1 VAAPT
6 TILRSGE
13 VLGGYRVGDLLG
25 VGGMAVVYRAHQ
37 LSLNRPVALKVL
49 SRDVTHDDSF
59 RERFRREAHHAATLE
74 HPNIVPVY
82 DTGEDA
88 GHLYI
93 AMRLVEGG
101 TLADLLQGGGLS
113 PAGTVRILR
122 PLAGALDAA
131 HGLGL
136 VHRDIKPENI
146 LLARDEHPYLGDFG
160 VAKSNETRGLT
171 EAGGFV
177 GTVNYAS
184 PEQIRAE
191 PLTSA
196 SDIYSFTAMAF
207 ECLTGQVPYPKET
220 DAGVMQAHLVEPPP
234 AIAVEGLAAATGLQ
248 GVIARGMA
256 KEPGRRY
263 GSATELID
271 AVEAAVA
278 TLPEADRRRR
288 AMFGGGG
295 VADGAAPMPVP
306 VPARGATRL
315 VPRRIEVPGASA
327 ADAAAQARARLK
339 RRGTLAAVVAVA
351 ITLPLVAAL
360 RPSGGGGVQ
369 GPRVADGSFVAVKYA
384 PPWAAQTAASPPLP
398 GLDIDRPAA
407 LATAGPAGDAAIVR
421 AGRLL
426 RPSPVSA
433 GLPAGVVQ
441 RFADGRP
448 RPVTVRVG
456 GVVARRYDGVLTD
469 ARRLSLLVVA
479 TDRGDLAVACERP
492 LAGPLPARLCDGI
505 LGSLRLVGARAL
517 APGPDPQLARGL
529 DAALGPLAGA
539 RSQAALDDTSLVR
552 RADNL
557 RRLAAATTAAAAS
570 IRALTP
576 RAADRPAVTR
586 ARAALDAEAQALGSL
601 ADATLDRLRAAYG
614 TASAQ
619 VEMAQHRLRDAL
631 RELGRRGYRFTAT
644 ALP

>member
-1 VAAPT
+1 VAAPS

-13 VLGGYRVGDLLG
+13 VLGGYRVDDVLG

-82 DTGEDA
+82 DTGEDG

-101 TLADLLQGGGLS
+101 TLADLLRGGGLS

-122 PLAGALDAA
+122 PLAAALDAA

-234 AIAVEGLAAATGLQ
+234 AIAVEGLPAAAALQ
-248 GVIARGMA
+248 DAIVRGMA
-256 KEPGRRY
+256 KEPGERFA
-263 GSATELID
+263 SATALVD
-271 AVEAAVA
+271 AVDAAVA
-278 TLPEADRRRR
+278 TLPEADRQRR
-288 AMFGGGG
+288 AVFGGAG
-295 VADGAAPMPVP
+295 DGAAAPVA
-306 VPARGATRL
+306 ARGATRL
-315 VPRRIEVPGASA
+315 VPRRIEVPAASA
-327 ADAAAQARARLK
+327 ANAAEQARARLV
-339 RRGTLAAVVAVA
+339 RRGSLVAVVTVA
-351 ITLPLVAAL
+351 IALPLLAAL
-360 RPSGGGGVQ
+360 RPSGGGGAQ
-369 GPRVADGSFVAVKYA
+369 GPRVAAGSFVALQYA
-384 PPWAAQTAASPPLP
+384 APWVAQPAASPPLP

-407 LATAGPAGDAAIVR
+407 LSTAGPAGGAAVVR

-426 RPSPVSA
+426 RPSPVSG
-433 GLPAGVVQ
+433 GLPAGVAGS
-441 RFADGRP
+441 FASGRP
-448 RPVTVRVG
+448 RPATVRVR

-469 ARRLSLLVVA
+469 SRLLSLLVVA
-479 TDRGDLAVACERP
+479 TDRGDVAAACERP
-492 LAGPLPARLCDGI
+492 AAGPLPARLCDAI
-505 LGSLRLVGARAL
+505 LGSLRLVGARPL
-517 APGPDPQLARGL
+517 APGPDPKLARGL

-539 RSQAALDDTSLVR
+539 RSQAALDDTSLIR

-557 RRLAAATTAAAAS
+557 RRLAAATDAAAAS

-586 ARAALDAEAQALGSL
+586 ARGALAAEARALGSL

-614 TASAQ
+614 TASAE
-619 VEMAQHRLRDAL
+619 VEMAQRRLRDAL
-631 RELGRRGYRFTAT
+631 RELGRRGYRFAAT
-644 ALP
+644 VLP

>member
-13 VLGGYRVGDLLG
+13 VLGGYRIGDVLG

-49 SRDVTHDDSF
+49 TRDVTHDDSF

-191 PLTSA
+191 PLTPA

-248 GVIARGMA
+248 GVIGRGMA
-256 KEPGRRY
+256 KEPGERY
-263 GSATELID
+263 ASATELID
-271 AVEAAVA
+271 AVEAAVS

-288 AMFGGGG
+288 AMFGG
-295 VADGAAPMPVP
+295 DGAADGSVP
-306 VPARGATRL
+306 APAPARGATRL
-315 VPRRIEVPGASA
+315 VPRRIELPGASA

-339 RRGTLAAVVAVA
+339 RRATLAAVVAVA
-351 ITLPLVAAL
+351 ITLPVVAAL
-360 RPSGGGGVQ
+360 GRSGGGGVA
-369 GPRVADGSFVAVKYA
+369 GPRVANGSFVAVTYA
-384 PPWAAQTAASPPLP
+384 APWVAQTAASPPLP
-398 GLDIDRPAA
+398 GLDIDRAAA
-407 LATAGPAGDAAIVR
+407 LSTAGPAGDAAVVR

-433 GLPAGVVQ
+433 GLPAAVVQ

-479 TDRGDLAVACERP
+479 TDRGDVAVACERP

-517 APGPDPQLARGL
+517 PPGPDPQLARGL

-539 RSQAALDDTSLVR
+539 RSQASLDDTSLVR

-614 TASAQ
+614 TASAA
-619 VEMAQHRLRDAL
+619 VEMAQRRLRDAL
-631 RELGRRGYRFTAT
+631 RELGRRGYRFAAT

>member
-1 VAAPT
+1 VASPT

-13 VLGGYRVGDLLG
+13 VLGGYRIDDVLG

-49 SRDVTHDDSF
+49 TRDVTHDDSF
-59 RERFRREAHHAATLE
+59 LERFRREAHHAATLE

-122 PLAGALDAA
+122 PLARALDAA

-191 PLTSA
+191 PLTPA

-207 ECLTGQVPYPKET
+207 ECLTGQVPYPKDT

-234 AIAVEGLAAATGLQ
+234 AIAVEGLSAATALQ
-248 GVIARGMA
+248 AVIARGMA
-256 KEPGRRY
+256 KDPAERHP
-263 GSATELID
+263 SATALVD

-278 TLPEADRRRR
+278 TLPEGDRRRR
-288 AMFGGGG
+288 AAFGGGG
-295 VADGAAPMPVP
+295 AADGAVPVP
-306 VPARGATRL
+306 APARGATRL
-315 VPRRIEVPGASA
+315 VPRRIDLPDASA
-327 ADAAAQARARLK
+327 ADAAQQARARLK
-339 RRGTLAAVVAVA
+339 QRGTLAAVVAVA
-351 ITLPLVAAL
+351 VTLPLVAAL
-360 RPSGGGGVQ
+360 RPAGGGGEE
-369 GPRVADGSFVAVKYA
+369 GPRVADGSFVAVRYA
-384 PPWAAQTAASPPLP
+384 APWVAQTAASPPLP

-407 LATAGPAGDAAIVR
+407 LSTAGPAGEAAVVR

-426 RPSPVSA
+426 RPSRVSA
-433 GLPAGVVQ
+433 GLPAGVAE
-441 RFADGRP
+441 RFAEGRP

-456 GVVARRYDGVLTD
+456 NVVARRYDGVLTD

-479 TDRGDLAVACERP
+479 TDRGDVAVACERP
-492 LAGPLPARLCDGI
+492 PAGPLPARLCDGI
-505 LGSLRLVGARAL
+505 LGSLRLVGARPL
-517 APGPDPQLARGL
+517 PPGPDPQLARGL

-586 ARAALDAEAQALGSL
+586 ARAALAAEARALGSL
-601 ADATLDRLRAAYG
+601 ADATLDRLHAAYG
-614 TASAQ
+614 TASAE
-619 VEMAQHRLRDAL
+619 VEAAQRRLRDAL
-631 RELGRRGYRFTAT
+631 RELGRRGYRFAAT